1 MSSNFTL
8 VLVVF
13 QAVLSCILYSEK
25 IRIEQKFDKLESMLN
40 KISTASSVNAEL
52 TSSKAEALLKAL
64 TEVEPD
70 KVILSPKII
79 LNDDITLKALEYGFY
94 LIGGLIV
101 LYVGYSIMG
110 SVSSSVGD
118 SGMAQFVS
126 SLDRTFKS
134 SANGVNGTLNYLE
147 GKPILVD
154 EAINSNFSFYNYCSS
169 TINSVY
175 SFFLPK
181 NSVSAGLSISADTG
195 SSVLNNNLI
204 QGSINMI
211 PDTVSTISDFSANVV
226 SEVVIKEI
234 TVSGSPYQLVM
245 GAVDAFVKM
254 HPEHVICTSERGSLD
269 GIVEFIMFPAAELQ
283 TDFVPRACSA
293 ITEKEIDTLLSVL
306 F

>member
-1 MSSNFTL
+1 MGNGFIL

-13 QAVLSCILYSEK
+13 QSVLSCILYSEK
-25 IRIEQKFDKLESMLN
+25 IRIEQKFEKLESMLN

-52 TSSKAEALLKAL
+52 ASSKAEALLKAL
-64 TEVEPD
+64 TEVEPN

-79 LNDDITLKALEYGFY
+79 LNDDIALKALEYGFY

-101 LYVGYSIMG
+101 LYVGYSIVG

-134 SANGVNGTLNYLE
+134 AANGVNGTLNYLE

-169 TINSVY
+169 TIKYVC

-181 NSVSAGLSISADTG
+181 NSVSADTG

-204 QGSINMI
+204 QESVKMI
-211 PDTVSTISDFSANVV
+211 PDTGSTISTISDFSANVV

-234 TVSGSPYQLVM
+234 TVSGSPYQLVT
-245 GAVDAFVKM
+245 GTVDAFVKM
-254 HPEHVICTSERGSLD
+254 HLEQIICTSERGSLD
-269 GIVEFIMFPAAELQ
+269 EIVEFIMFPAADLQ
-283 TDFVPRACSA
+283 TGFVPGVGSA
-293 ITEKEIDTLLSVL
+293 ITEEEIDTLLSVL